1 MYLFLQVDDHVMC
14 AVAGLTSDAN
24 ILINQAR
31 LIGQRYTY
39 TYDEPEPIEQMVL
52 QICDI
57 KQVRANVVLSVME
70 NT

>member
-1 MYLFLQVDDHVMC
+1 MMC

-57 KQVRANVVLSVME
+57 KQVREKTGASDLQRARRNDVQKVRE
-70 NT
+70 